1 MEFQTQRCLVRA
13 FEEKDL
19 ERFMAYRNN
28 LEWMQYQGFKGLSK
42 EEYAAFLL
50 APGDLERGQQFAIA
64 DKTSD
69 LLIGDVYLQKAD
81 SDYWLGYTIA
91 PDFARQGLAKE
102 VAVGVLDWLETQG
115 AARVKAGV
123 LPENQPSIN
132 LLEAL
137 GFTYFAEE
145 EGEWLFARKLS

>member
-19 ERFMAYRNN
+19 ERFMTYRNN

-42 EEYAAFLL
+42 EEYAESLL
-50 APGDLERGQQFAIA
+50 GAANLESGQQFAIV
-64 DKTSD
+64 DKASD
-69 LLIGDVYLQKAD
+69 LLIGDVYLQKAG
-81 SDYWLGYTIA
+81 SEYWLGYTIH

-102 VAVGVLDWLETQG
+102 VTLGVLAWLKSHG
-115 AARVKAGV
+115 ATKVKAGV
-123 LPENQPSIN
+123 LPENQASIG
-132 LLEAL
+132 LLKTL

-145 EGEWLFARKLS
+145 AGEWLFVYKLG

>member
-50 APGDLERGQQFAIA
+50 VPGDLERGQQFAIA

-69 LLIGDVYLQKAD
+69 LLIGDVYLQKED